1 MFADINTLVCIESET
16 IRRIMEDG
24 KVIVKRETA
33 ASEND
38 ENKVIDVEQDVKILV
53 SGVIRRDE
61 RTFARVIF
69 MRGMDWA
76 EGIVPD
82 GTLGESEGF
91 TQEEITQLEDY
102 LVREKD
108 MLISQAKEVN
118 PLRNMLGM

>member
-1 MFADINTLVCIESET
+1 
-16 IRRIMEDG
+16 MEDG

-38 ENKVIDVEQDVKILV
+38 GNKVIDVEQDVKILV

-76 EGIVPD
+76 EGMVPD
-82 GTLGESEGF
+82 GTIGESEGF

-102 LVREKD
+102 LAREKD
-108 MLISQAKEVN
+108 MLISQAKDVN

>member
-1 MFADINTLVCIESET
+1 
-16 IRRIMEDG
+16 MEDG

-38 ENKVIDVEQDVKILV
+38 ENTIIDVEQDVKILV
-53 SGVIRRDE
+53 SGVIRRDD

-91 TQEEITQLEDY
+91 TNEEITQLEDY
-102 LVREKD
+102 LARERD
-108 MLISQAKEVN
+108 MLIEQAKGVN
-118 PLRNMLGM
+118 PIRRLLDM

>member
-1 MFADINTLVCIESET
+1 
-16 IRRIMEDG
+16 MEDG

-33 ASEND
+33 DSEND
-38 ENKVIDVEQDVKILV
+38 GNKVIDVEQDVNILV

-76 EGIVPD
+76 EGMVPD
-82 GTLGESEGF
+82 GTIGESEGF

-102 LVREKD
+102 LAREKD
-108 MLISQAKEVN
+108 MLIEQAKGVN
-118 PLRNMLGM
+118 PIRRLLDM

>member
-1 MFADINTLVCIESET
+1 
-16 IRRIMEDG
+16 MEDG

-38 ENKVIDVEQDVKILV
+38 GNKVIDVEQDVKILV
-53 SGVIRRDE
+53 SGVIRRDD

-91 TQEEITQLEDY
+91 TKEEIAQLEEY

-108 MLISQAKEVN
+108 MLIEQAKGVN
-118 PLRNMLGM
+118 PIRRLLDM